1 MTQPPASRRTTVT
14 APSRRSSRTRGLTRP
29 RRMPGGP
36 PPVQGQ
42 VPGQPPNPYATA
54 PQQPYGAAPQQPYP
68 TAPQQQYGAPGMPG
82 APNYGPQYGGY
93 PPPPPSG
100 GSGGK
105 VALII
110 VAAVAALAVIG
121 GGIFLLT
128 SDGDENDTAKPGQSV
143 SASAGESES
152 PSETEE
158 ATDEATDE
166 ASDTPDG
173 GLDDG
178 GSSVAPA
185 TGVEGQWQDDE
196 LRTLTIRAEE
206 TTGENKGQHLLSY
219 IDMVGSKGMMSG
231 VGTYRDENN
240 FRMALAPWPRR
251 TSVTTTSPSP
261 RSAAPATTWSSPGR
275 PAARTRSAMWAMR
288 RADPSSAPPLP

>member
-1 MTQPPASRRTTVT
+1 MTQPPGQPPYDGYGAQPPQQPYPGPYTPPP
-14 APSRRSSRTRGLTRP
+14 A
-29 RRMPGGP
+29 PGGP

-240 FRMALAPWPRR
+240 FRMALAPLASKDVGDDDITFATVRR
-251 TSVTTTSPSP
+251 SGNDVVI
-261 RSAAPATTWSSPGR
+261 TWEAGGTDTLSYVGDASG
-275 PAARTRSAMWAMR
+275 
-288 RADPSSAPPLP
+288 